1 MIKPSFKTLEGQ
13 AAAVLLGAGLVF
25 LFFTISGNSH
35 FDPAHVVNQVD
46 LLLKNPQINS
56 AAGASAYQQAVTVS
70 DTFDLG
76 KIGAILLFVYKVWSK
91 FSEHRTDLKKE
102 DVALQVQ
109 TKVNDLVNCV
119 HQSATP
125 LITPTIQTT
134 APIKHK
140 WPPLPAKPIKS
151 S

>member
-1 MIKPSFKTLEGQ
+1 MLKPSFQTLEGQ

-25 LFFTISGNSH
+25 LYFTITGNSH
-35 FDPAHVVNQVD
+35 FDPSHVINQVD
-46 LLLKNPQINS
+46 LILKNPQINS
-56 AAGASAYQQAVTVS
+56 IAGVSAYQQAVTVS

-91 FSEHRTDLKKE
+91 FSEYRTDLKKK
-102 DVALQVQ
+102 DVELQVQ

-125 LITPTIQTT
+125 LVVPTTQTT

-140 WPPLPAKPIKS
+140 WPPLPIKNKK
-151 S
+151 